1 MTRMKAKVIQVVAP
15 GKLDV
20 VEREIPQLHPEDLLV
35 KIDMSGVCGTD
46 IHEVYHPQPYSGSQ
60 RRYPAFIG
68 HEPVGTI
75 VEMGPNAPK
84 TDSDGMPIG
93 VGDRIIYV
101 GIGRT
106 GKRHIPSIGG
116 AYAEYAYVGGDYTI
130 YKVKE
135 SIPVETAVLAE
146 PFENSLRIMGR
157 AFQPGVPY
165 SLNCMGPGKIVVI
178 QGSGCLGILEV
189 AVAKLCGAY
198 KVVVIGAPENRL
210 DMCRKFGADLVINFQ
225 KTTEVDR
232 ADIIK
237 SLTPRGVGPDVVL
250 EIAGAPEAF
259 REAINLVCRGG
270 TVVEAGHFTYRG
282 TIEINPEILIR
293 KDMQIFGHGAF
304 STNDFRNALRI
315 FEAYADMFPFDKVVT
330 HKFPLEQ
337 AMDAINLSREGGCVK
352 AVIVP

>member
-1 MTRMKAKVIQVVAP
+1 MMKAKVVVVTEP
-15 GKLDV
+15 GKLDII
-20 VEREIPQLHPEDLLV
+20 EREIPQLQPEDMIV

-46 IHEVYHPQPYSGSQ
+46 IHEVYDAQPYSGRQ
-60 RRYPAFIG
+60 RNYPAFLG

-75 VEMGPNAPK
+75 VEMGDNAPK
-84 TDSDGMPIG
+84 TDSDGTPIK

-106 GKRHIPSIGG
+106 TRRHIPSVGG
-116 AYAEYAYVGGDYTI
+116 AFSEYAYVGGDYTI
-130 YKVKE
+130 YKVLS

-146 PFENSLRIMGR
+146 PFENAIRAMGR

-178 QGSGCLGILEV
+178 QGSGCIGILEI

-198 KVVVIGAPENRL
+198 KVIVIGAPKNRL
-210 DMCRKFGADLVINFQ
+210 DMCRQFGADLVINFQ
-225 KTTEVDR
+225 KTTEEER
-232 ADIIK
+232 AQMIK
-237 SLTPRGVGPDVVL
+237 SLTPRGIGPDVVM

-259 REAINLVCRGG
+259 REALNLVCHGG
-270 TVVEAGHFTYRG
+270 TVVEVGHFTYRG
-282 TIEINPEILIR
+282 TIEINPEILVR
-293 KDMQIFGHGAF
+293 KDLQVFGHGGF
-304 STNDFRNALRI
+304 STSDFRNALRLS
-315 FEAYADMFPFDKVVT
+315 EAYANLFPFDKIVT

-337 AMDAINLSREGGCVK
+337 TMDAIDLSREGGCVK